1 MDIVGSRNGVPLP
14 VSKENTAEY
23 VCQWLIVAI
32 GECDEE
38 VMTKLESRE

>member
-23 VCQWLIVAI
+23 VSQWLIVAI